1 MNKKDIESIVFL
13 VSATIM
19 MMQCK
24 ITTRNSR
31 HEIRV
36 DMQQCL
42 IFYMNW
48 RFMKRRKR
56 DKNNE

>member
-31 HEIRV
+31 HGIEGRYAAMFDLLHELEI
-36 DMQQCL
+36 
-42 IFYMNW
+42 YE
-48 RFMKRRKR
+48 K
-56 DKNNE
+56 EET